1 MNATTAAAP
10 PPTIEDQLDAPPS
23 RRAVIAIVGL
33 VLLVALLATATAVLW
48 PQVWQRDREQ
58 ARDEALLGAARQ
70 TVSDLLTVDQVNPQ
84 ASLDRLRREATGEFT
99 QQVVSESDIFIQ
111 AVTGSKVSS
120 TGSIS
125 AAGIRTA
132 TDDEAS
138 VLVTAASMVHNSQ
151 APGGQPR
158 QYRILLELRH
168 EGPAWLV
175 SKLDFLP

>member
-1 MNATTAAAP
+1 MTATRAAAP
-10 PPTIEDQLDAPPS
+10 PPTIEEQPDPPPS
-23 RRAVIAIVGL
+23 RRALIPLVGL

-48 PQVWQRDREQ
+48 PKVSQRDREQ
-58 ARDEALLGAARQ
+58 ARDQALLGAARQ
-70 TVSDLLTVDQVNPQ
+70 TVSDLLTVDQANPQ
-84 ASLDRLRREATGEFT
+84 ASLDRLMRAATGEFT
-99 QQVVSESDIFIQ
+99 QQLVSESDIFTQ
-111 AVTGSKVSS
+111 AITGSKVSS

-132 TDDEAS
+132 TDDDAW
-138 VLVTAASMVHNSQ
+138 VLVTAASVVHNSQ